1 MLNLKE
7 KIKYC
12 HILRRSINHNF
23 EKAKHME
30 NVSENYN
37 FNELLAIKTGSG
49 EQYSKIKTL
58 NKDILNILL
67 EQDGGNDKEIE
78 IEEKTSDKFDLK
90 YRANLLQIEGL
101 MTSDS
106 FSEIAEN
113 SSREKDS
120 LFCKKLHKCQNC
132 CIVSDIQ
139 TRKNIVRTS
148 KHCSVPLKG
157 SHLEN

>member
-7 KIKYC
+7 KIKNC
-12 HILRRSINHNF
+12 HILTRSINHNF

-37 FNELLAIKTGSG
+37 FNEL
-49 EQYSKIKTL
+49 
-58 NKDILNILL
+58 LL